1 MHFVGLHIWINN
13 GTLITSKAS
22 KQQNTQRINQ
32 MQQVQIKSVKQGAIF
47 SKREDGPEYIRNHYN
62 RKDAF
67 GPACFSVSRY
77 DDVNSETFLKPNKL
91 VWVDW
96 F

>member
-1 MHFVGLHIWINN
+1 LGVYNL
-13 GTLITSKAS
+13 L
-22 KQQNTQRINQ
+22 NTHTIGATNRNTPTQEEHT
-32 MQQVQIKSVKQGAIF
+32 MQQVQIKTVKQGAIF

-62 RKDAF
+62 RKDMF

-91 VWVDW
+91 VWVD
-96 F
+96 